1 MLSAGA
7 ECVFMGL
14 FLYIS
19 GVGANS
25 ICALKNSSVD
35 LHCSAQLPDS
45 SRKWFSVRWE
55 GKKEVPD
62 QIVADGKHVIISE
75 ESNFTMTINDLRE
88 SDKNTYCCSDVNDK
102 HTKCQGKEI
111 QLDVADL
118 QVKVFPA
125 TGEKTVSLM
134 CSSSCP
140 LTERPVV
147 YIWYKNTEF
156 LYEDL
161 SPWYQE
167 LISSEESVTYSCAV
181 KGYKHLRAPEVSVAS
196 LTSACFTVTY
206 AEGRMC
212 SNQQRPEDEPCSITY
227 PREIQVHVQKT
238 KESAFVKLACNTS
251 CPQTEAQNITW
262 YKNRQLEEA
271 LQPVPISSLTSYS
284 CAVENLF
291 SDEVC
296 IQDLNCITVN
306 YVNRRIC
313 ALQGSSVNISSEYSY
328 PKNQQANSLLW
339 YKDWR
344 SDLAAG
350 EELITNTDRIKFH
363 EVMNRH
369 ILTINKLKK
378 NDSAEYIFRIGSDG
392 GKWAAA
398 PGVTLVVTD
407 LRVKFSPSEEVTE
420 GQRVTLTCR
429 TSCPLT
435 DNMNYIWYLNN
446 QPLNL
451 TKTQSKYLVLDPV
464 SSEHEG
470 NYSCKVKMLQK
481 SSHQKMLTVHRRRKT
496 TQAAIGII
504 VLLLIVI
511 PIIVFFWIRRK
522 KTSIQSPRT
531 ETSVNLEEINRDHVY
546 DDISA
551 QPVEGDD
558 SHYSSIQLPNNR
570 DALYSQIQ
578 THQPQ
583 EEE

>member
-1 MLSAGA
+1 MLSTAA

-25 ICALKNSSVD
+25 ICAVKGSSVD
-35 LHCSAQLPDS
+35 LHCSAQLPTS
-45 SRKWFSVRWE
+45 SMKWFTVRGE
-55 GKKEVPD
+55 GNKKVPD
-62 QIVADGKHVIISE
+62 QIVDGKHVNISE
-75 ESNFTMTINDLRE
+75 ESDFTMTINDLRE
-88 SDKNTYCCSDVNDK
+88 SDTNLYCCSDVNDR
-102 HTKCQGKEI
+102 CQGRVI
-111 QLDVADL
+111 QLLVADL

-140 LTERPVV
+140 LSERPVV
-147 YIWYKNTEF
+147 YVWYKNTEF

-181 KGYKHLRAPEVSVAS
+181 KGYKHLRAPEVSVDS

-206 AEGRMC
+206 AKGRMC

-238 KESAFVKLACNTS
+238 EFKAHVKLACNTS
-251 CPQTEAQNITW
+251 CPQTEAQTITW
-262 YKNRQLEEA
+262 YKNKRLEQEP
-271 LQPVPISSLTSYS
+271 QPVPIFSLASYS
-284 CAVENLF
+284 CAVEHLI

-296 IQDLNCITVN
+296 IQDVNCITVN
-306 YVNRRIC
+306 YVDRRIC

-328 PKNQQANSLLW
+328 PKNQQPNSLLW
-339 YKDWR
+339 YKNRR
-344 SDLAAG
+344 SDMEAG

-363 EVMNRH
+363 ELMNRT
-369 ILTINKLKK
+369 ILTINQLKK
-378 NDSAEYIFRIGSDG
+378 NDSAEYIFRIGSDA
-392 GKWAAA
+392 GKWSAA

-420 GQRVTLTCR
+420 GQRVTLTCS

-481 SSHQKMLTVHRRRKT
+481 SSHQKMLTVHRRRKW
-496 TQAAIGII
+496 TQTAIRIV
-504 VLLLIVI
+504 VLLLVVI
-511 PIIVFFWIRRK
+511 PTSIFFWIRRK

-531 ETSVNLEEINRDHVY
+531 ETSVNLEEISPDHEY
-546 DDISA
+546 ENNSA
-551 QPVEGDD
+551 QPVEEDD
-558 SHYSSIQLPNNR
+558 IL
-570 DALYSQIQ
+570 
-578 THQPQ
+578 
-583 EEE
+583 